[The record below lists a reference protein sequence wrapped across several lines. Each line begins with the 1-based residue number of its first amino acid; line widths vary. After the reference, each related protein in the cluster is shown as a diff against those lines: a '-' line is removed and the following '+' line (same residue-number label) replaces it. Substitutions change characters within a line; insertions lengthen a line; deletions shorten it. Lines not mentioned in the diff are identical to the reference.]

1 MVTNA
6 AAIIPAL
13 LNMTKRLPVREVGT
27 PLITSMTPRWTEFLR
42 SNGATIHGT
51 CVMTF
56 GDGNRELLA
65 ARNGA
70 ILAPLSKFG
79 LLSITGEDAAA
90 FLHSQLS
97 SDVNA
102 LLVSQ
107 AQYASYCSAKGRVLA
122 NFLLWREPAGYSA
135 LLSRDLLESMR
146 KRLAMFVLR
155 SKVKIEDASEQRV
168 VLGIS
173 AGHKAVEHCWGP
185 VQHEALAVSITE
197 AGAIVSLGEGR
208 YIATVETAGAE
219 AAWTQLAADLTPA
232 GEPAWNWLDVR
243 AGIPWVS
250 AATQDQFI
258 PQMANLD
265 LIGAVNFRKGCYP
278 GQEIVAR
285 TQYLGK
291 LKRRMF
297 RFHVESDAIPV
308 VGSDLFS
315 ATISGQSCGNVI
327 NSAAAP
333 DGGFDLL
340 AVTQIEAAHASILH
354 LGSIDGPAMN
364 MLDLPYQVPQA
375 A

>member
-168 VLGIS
+168 VLSMRLGAFILVIKVD
-173 AGHKAVEHCWGP
+173 AKVEFIFPDCTDPPPGHEDRADNP
-185 VQHEALAVSITE
+185 N
-197 AGAIVSLGEGR
+197 SLNPR
-208 YIATVETAGAE
+208 
-219 AAWTQLAADLTPA
+219 
-232 GEPAWNWLDVR
+232 
-243 AGIPWVS
+243 
-250 AATQDQFI
+250 
-258 PQMANLD
+258 
-265 LIGAVNFRKGCYP
+265 
-278 GQEIVAR
+278 AR
-285 TQYLGK
+285 TRKCDNVVRTKHIIAPRNLTRLVK
-291 LKRRMF
+291 SWMF
-297 RFHVESDAIPV
+297 EN
-308 VGSDLFS
+308 GSRSRS
-315 ATISGQSCGNVI
+315 ATI
-327 NSAAAP
+327 
-333 DGGFDLL
+333 
-340 AVTQIEAAHASILH
+340 ASPTCLRN
-354 LGSIDGPAMN
+354 PRT
-364 MLDLPYQVPQA
+364 
-375 A
+375 